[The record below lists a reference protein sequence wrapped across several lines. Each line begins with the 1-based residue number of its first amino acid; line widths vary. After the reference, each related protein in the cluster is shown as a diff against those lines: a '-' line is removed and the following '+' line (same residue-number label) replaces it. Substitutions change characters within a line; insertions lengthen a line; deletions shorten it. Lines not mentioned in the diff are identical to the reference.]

1 MAKSSQF
8 TSVSSSSGVGGNTQ
22 AVVELHDVCG
32 GGLTFWAR
40 QKFRVG
46 AELYARL
53 RTEVLPSLRL
63 TLEGED
69 VGEWLILRGFVVD
82 CQAQRRADGSCGFRV
97 SVLIADRV
105 ENHSGMSSGHSLSH
119 LCVCHKGLSGHQV
132 GLN

>member
-32 GGLTFWAR
+32 GGMTFWAR

-53 RTEVLPSLRL
+53 RTEVLPPLRL
-63 TLEGED
+63 THEGED
-69 VGEWLILRGFVVD
+69 LGEWLILRGFVVE

-97 SVLIADRV
+97 SVLIADRL
-105 ENHSGMSSGHSLSH
+105 ECHSGTASGHSLNH
-119 LCVCHKGLSGHQV
+119 LCLSHKGLGGHQV

>member
-22 AVVELHDVCG
+22 AVVELNAVYG

-46 AELYARL
+46 AELSARL
-53 RTEVLPSLRL
+53 RTEVLPPLRL

-69 VGEWLILRGFVVD
+69 VGEWLVLRGFVVE
-82 CQAQRRADGSCGFRV
+82 CQAQRRSDGSCGFRV

-105 ENHSGMSSGHSLSH
+105 ESHSGMASGHSLKH
-119 LCVCHKGLSGHQV
+119 LWLVQKGLGGHQL